1 MNCPL
6 FKNLGILE
14 VEDIYKLNIGKFIFS
29 SLSHLSPPLFWN
41 WFTINN
47 QKVTRSNT
55 INYQENYFDVG
66 EAVPTITLLRKS
78 CKKESYGAKMVQVL
92 GPVLWNELPGSVR
105 DADSLLIFKKC
116 LIKVFLSSYKDE

>member
-1 MNCPL
+1 MNCPS

-14 VEDIYKLNIGKFIFS
+14 VEDIYKLNIGKFIFT
-29 SLSHLSPPLFWN
+29 SLTHLTPPLFWN

-78 CKKESYGAKMVQVL
+78 CEKESYGAKMVRCYGMNYQEACEMQIL
-92 GPVLWNELPGSVR
+92 
-105 DADSLLIFKKC
+105 F
-116 LIKVFLSSYKDE
+116 